1 MKKIALMLL
10 ALASLSVL
18 FAESARTQEKPK
30 ADALKSEEKSTTPIP
45 LRVQVLFTE
54 FDGGKKVASLP
65 YTFSVNAD
73 EHRARPDTAIRDGVR
88 MPIQT
93 NPNQYT
99 YLDVGT
105 NIDCSAQTEGEGR
118 YKLVLNVDRSFVSQE
133 SSPTANP
140 VVRQFRAELNPILK
154 DGQTFESVMA
164 TDPVNGHV
172 HRLTVT
178 LNVVK

>member
-1 MKKIALMLL
+1 MKKIMLMLFVLLPVLL
-10 ALASLSVL
+10 AGSVWG
-18 FAESARTQEKPK
+18 QEKPK
-30 ADALKSEEKSTTPIP
+30 SEAPKSEEKATTPIP

-54 FDGGKKVASLP
+54 FDGAKKIASLP

-73 EHRARPDTAIRDGVR
+73 EHHARPDTAIRDGVR
-88 MPIQT
+88 TPIQT

-118 YKLVLNVDRSFVSQE
+118 YKLILNVDRSFISPE
-133 SSPTANP
+133 SSPTTNP

-178 LNVVK
+178 LSVVK